1 VWWRL
6 HDATHAHWQRH
17 HVQALPV
24 LEITKWVHPSSIRK
38 FHMPN
43 LSPMLD
49 RLCVRRLYECYV
61 DRLVQHLLLSLDW
74 VVVARLV
81 EDAAGG
87 R

>member
-1 VWWRL
+1 
-6 HDATHAHWQRH
+6 
-17 HVQALPV
+17 
-24 LEITKWVHPSSIRK
+24 
-38 FHMPN
+38 MPD